1 MTVTRCK
8 VCANETV
15 RSQVD
20 RMVSEG
26 VSDDG
31 ISRALSSVGVEI
43 SKSAILR
50 HRTNHVPPGP
60 VDNVELPPDM
70 VVPRPSQVDQPPPMG
85 DGPAKL
91 LEEIR
96 QMVAGGSEV
105 DITRDR
111 LVRETLL
118 SRIFESQLAITA
130 SALDRFQSGEGR
142 YPLDMVKGLQ
152 AVSLMFEKTS
162 MQTFATRKTEQTLF
176 DKEIERRQNIVYQ
189 DAKRRVLGGERTP
202 REVPSEYC
210 QPKKKS
216 FGFND
221 PDFET
226 FHFGTRY
233 ISGEDFNDHMQEAW
247 SSGIRDG
254 QAEKKERNANVQA

>member
-15 RSQVD
+15 RAQVD

-31 ISRALSSVGVEI
+31 VSRALSSVGVEI

-50 HRTNHVPPGP
+50 HRTNHVPTGP
-60 VDNVELPPDM
+60 VDDVELPPEM
-70 VVPRPSQVDQPPPMG
+70 VVPRPSQVDIPAPMG

-96 QMVAGGSEV
+96 AMVATGGSEV

-118 SRIFESQLAITA
+118 SRIYESQLAITA
-130 SALDRFQSGEGR
+130 SALDRFQTGEGR
-142 YPLDMVKGLQ
+142 YPLDMVRGLQ
-152 AVSLMFEKTS
+152 AVATMFEKTS
-162 MQTFATRKTEQTLF
+162 MQTVATRKTEQTLF
-176 DKEIERRQNIVYQ
+176 EREIERRENIVYQ
-189 DAKRRVLGGERTP
+189 DARNRVLTGERVP
-202 REVPSEYC
+202 KEVPSEYC
-210 QPKKKS
+210 QEKDGIFGEHTS
-216 FGFND
+216 FY
-221 PDFET
+221 
-226 FHFGTRY
+226 FGPRSM
-233 ISGEDFNDHMQEAW
+233 SGTDFNNYMQQAW
-247 SSGIRDG
+247 DDGIRDG
-254 QAEKKERNANVQA
+254 RAEKNRRISSVET

>member
-15 RSQVD
+15 RAQVD

-31 ISRALSSVGVEI
+31 VSRALSSVGVEI

-50 HRTNHVPPGP
+50 HRTNHVPTGP
-60 VDNVELPPDM
+60 VDDVELPPEM
-70 VVPRPSQVDQPPPMG
+70 VVPRPSQVDIPAPMG

-96 QMVAGGSEV
+96 AMVATDGSEV

-118 SRIFESQLAITA
+118 SRIYESQLAITA
-130 SALDRFQSGEGR
+130 SALDRFQTGEGR
-142 YPLDMVKGLQ
+142 YPLDMVRGLQ
-152 AVSLMFEKTS
+152 AVATLFEKTS
-162 MQTFATRKTEQTLF
+162 LQTVATRKTEQPLF
-176 DKEIERRQNIVYQ
+176 EREVERRENIVFQ
-189 DAKRRVLGGERTP
+189 DARNRILAGERVHK
-202 REVPSEYC
+202 EVPLEYC
-210 QPKKKS
+210 QPWNPTY
-216 FGFND
+216 GEYTD
-221 PDFET
+221 
-226 FHFGTRY
+226 FHFGDR
-233 ISGEDFNDHMQEAW
+233 SLKGKDFNEYMQSAW
-247 SSGIRDG
+247 EDG
-254 QAEKKERNANVQA
+254 LREGRAEKKRRVTDVKTTV